1 MCHSDESRPPAPPRR
16 GELGLHA
23 DLTLTAVDGNMF
35 DAYEAHPAAPSAIG
49 IVILPDNRGL
59 HEYYKQLARYFAEA
73 GFHAVAFDYY
83 ARTVGRGDRSEA
95 FDYATHWKQATTEGV
110 DADVAAAAA
119 HLRAAGIT
127 TLFTIGFCFGG
138 GHSWRQSAV
147 MPDVAG
153 SIGFYGFAGGVL
165 EVQDQLTAPLLLLLG
180 GEDKMIDPASFD
192 PVIDALAARG
202 IAADRYVYDGA
213 PHSFFD
219 RTFAEHG
226 DECADAWRRILE
238 FTDGITK

>member
-1 MCHSDESRPPAPPRR
+1 MCHSDASRPPAPPRR
-16 GELGLHA
+16 GELGAHN
-23 DLTLTAVDGNMF
+23 DLTLTATDGNVF
-35 DAYEAHPAAPSAIG
+35 DAYEAHPATASTRG

-83 ARTVGRGDRSEA
+83 ARTAGRGDRSEA
-95 FDYATHWKQATTEGV
+95 FDYVTHWKQATTEGV
-110 DADVAAAAA
+110 DADIAAAAD
-119 HLRAAGIT
+119 HLRSAGVT

-147 MPDVAG
+147 LPDVAG
-153 SIGFYGFAGGVL
+153 SIGFYGFAPGVIA
-165 EVQDQLTAPLLLLLG
+165 VQDRITAPLLLLLG

-192 PVIDALAARG
+192 PVLESLASRG
-202 IAADRYVYDGA
+202 ITADRHVYKDA

-219 RTFAEHG
+219 RTYAEHG
-226 DECADAWRRILE
+226 DECSDAWQRILN
-238 FTDGITK
+238 FTDQIIK